1 MALVPFS
8 NEILVNNANTTTQQT
23 PAIAIDSD
31 GDYVVIWESV
41 GQDDPTQTI
50 RTGLFGQRF
59 TFSGTKVGSEF
70 QVNTTTNDNQG
81 QPAVVY
87 DPLSGFTV
95 VWDSFGQDGNNYG
108 VYSKRYNSAG
118 VAQTGDTLVNTTTTG
133 LQRDPVIGR
142 DGAGNY
148 VVVWRGSGSGG
159 DTNGVYFQRFS
170 AAGTAL
176 GGETLVN
183 TASTDLETQPAVA
196 MNASGAFVVAYTIT
210 NGTDSEVFVRLYNSS
225 GIAVSNP
232 IQVNVTTTSA
242 QNSPVVAIDNNG
254 NFVVVWESSQ
264 NSGTGIDL
272 YGRRFSSTG
281 AALSGEFLIST
292 VTAGN
297 QSNAAIALDANGNFT
312 VAWQSVGQ
320 DGSGSG
326 IYARQFSSAG
336 VASGAEF
343 LVNQTTTG
351 DQVEPTIAMQTK
363 GDFAIAWRDQSSGN
377 GDIYVRSYSTN
388 NPPTGLTLSTT
399 SINENIL
406 ANSTIGNFSTTDPDI
421 GDTFTYTLVTG
432 AGSSDNSAF
441 NIVGNQLRINSS
453 PNFEAKNSYSIRIRT
468 TDQRGLIFESPFTI
482 TINNVNETPTA
493 LALSAVSINENVAAN
508 SVVGNFSTTDPD
520 TGNTFTYSLVPGTG
534 STDNAAFSIVGNQLR
549 INNSPDFETKSS
561 YTIRVRTTD
570 QGGLTFESPFTITV
584 NDLAENTAPTAIAL
598 SATNIDENVAANSVV
613 GNFST
618 TDPDTGNTF
627 TYSLVAGDGSTDNA
641 AFSIVGNQLRINN
654 SPDFETKSSYSI
666 RIRTTDQGG
675 LTFESPFTIT
685 VNDLAEN
692 TAPTALAL
700 SATSI
705 DENVAAN
712 SVVANFSTTDPD
724 TGNTFT
730 YSLVAGDGSTD
741 NAAFS
746 IVGNQLRI
754 NNSPDFETK
763 SSYSIR
769 IRTTDQGGLSFES
782 PFTITVNDLA
792 ENTAPTAL
800 ALSATSI
807 DENVAAN
814 SVVANFSTTDPDT
827 GNTFTYSLV
836 AGDGSTDNAA
846 FSIVGNQLRINN
858 SPDFETKSSYSI
870 RIRTTDQGGLT
881 FESPFTININNVN
894 ETPTAI
900 ALSATNIDE
909 NVAANSVV
917 GNFSTTDPDT
927 GNTFT
932 YSLVP
937 GTGSTDNVAFS
948 IVGNQLR
955 INNSPDFETKSSY
968 SIRIRTTDQ
977 GGLIFESPFTIT
989 INNLAEQNIING
1001 TANSDILKGT
1011 AQDDIITG
1019 FKKAD
1024 LIITGAGRDSI
1035 VYTSLNDG
1043 IDLIS
1048 DFSVGNDKIV
1058 LTSLLDSIIP
1068 GGYNGTNAIAD
1079 GYVRVRTLL
1088 GNINLIF
1095 SVDIDAD
1102 GIGNSKSFQSLT
1114 TITGFDLTL
1123 SRLNNPSN
1131 FVF

>member
-41 GQDDPTQTI
+41 AQDDPTQTN

-70 QVNTTTNDNQG
+70 QVNTVTNDNQG

-95 VWDSFGQDGNNYG
+95 VWDSFGQDGSNYG

-118 VAQTGDTLVNTTTTG
+118 VPQTGDSLVNTTTTG
-133 LQRDPVIGR
+133 AQRDPVIAR
-142 DGAGNY
+142 DATGNY
-148 VVVWRGSGSGG
+148 VVVWRGNGSGG
-159 DTNGVYFQRFS
+159 DSNGIYFQRFN

-196 MNASGAFVVAYTIT
+196 MNGSGAFVVAYTST

-225 GIAVSNP
+225 GIAVINP

-264 NSGTGIDL
+264 NSAATAIDL

-297 QSNAAIALDANGNFT
+297 QSNAAIALDGNGNFT
-312 VAWQSVGQ
+312 VAWQSVDQ

-336 VASGAEF
+336 VALGAEF
-343 LVNQTTTG
+343 LVNQTTAG
-351 DQVEPTIAMQTK
+351 DQVEPAIAMQTK
-363 GDFAIAWRDQSSGN
+363 GDFAIAWRNQSSGN
-377 GDIYVRSYSTN
+377 GDIYVRSYSAN
-388 NPPTGLTLSTT
+388 NAPTGLTLSTT
-399 SINENIL
+399 SINENVA
-406 ANSTIGNFSTTDPDI
+406 ANSVVANLSTIDPDI

-432 AGSSDNSAF
+432 TGSTDNSVF
-441 NIVGNQLRINSS
+441 SIVDNQLRINSS
-453 PNFEAKNSYSIRIRT
+453 PNFEAKNSYSIRVRT
-468 TDQRGLIFESPFTI
+468 TDQGGLSFESPFTI
-482 TINNVNETPTA
+482 TINNVNEIPTA
-493 LALSAVSINENVAAN
+493 IALSASSINENVAAN
-508 SVVGNFSTTDPD
+508 SVVGNFST
-520 TGNTFTYSLVPGTG
+520 
-534 STDNAAFSIVGNQLR
+534 I
-549 INNSPDFETKSS
+549 
-561 YTIRVRTTD
+561 
-570 QGGLTFESPFTITV
+570 
-584 NDLAENTAPTAIAL
+584 
-598 SATNIDENVAANSVV
+598 
-613 GNFST
+613 
-618 TDPDTGNTF
+618 DPDTGNTF
-627 TYSLVAGDGSTDNA
+627 TYSLVAGTGSTDNA

-666 RIRTTDQGG
+666 RVRTTDQGG

-685 VNDLAEN
+685 VND
-692 TAPTALAL
+692 
-700 SATSI
+700 
-705 DENVAAN
+705 
-712 SVVANFSTTDPD
+712 
-724 TGNTFT
+724 
-730 YSLVAGDGSTD
+730 
-741 NAAFS
+741 
-746 IVGNQLRI
+746 
-754 NNSPDFETK
+754 
-763 SSYSIR
+763 
-769 IRTTDQGGLSFES
+769 
-782 PFTITVNDLA
+782 
-792 ENTAPTAL
+792 
-800 ALSATSI
+800 
-807 DENVAAN
+807 
-814 SVVANFSTTDPDT
+814 
-827 GNTFTYSLV
+827 
-836 AGDGSTDNAA
+836 
-846 FSIVGNQLRINN
+846 
-858 SPDFETKSSYSI
+858 
-870 RIRTTDQGGLT
+870 
-881 FESPFTININNVN
+881 
-894 ETPTAI
+894 
-900 ALSATNIDE
+900 
-909 NVAANSVV
+909 
-917 GNFSTTDPDT
+917 
-927 GNTFT
+927 
-932 YSLVP
+932 
-937 GTGSTDNVAFS
+937 
-948 IVGNQLR
+948 
-955 INNSPDFETKSSY
+955 
-968 SIRIRTTDQ
+968 
-977 GGLIFESPFTIT
+977 
-989 INNLAEQNIING
+989 LAEQNIING

-1079 GYVRVRTLL
+1079 GYVQVRSLL

-1114 TITGFDLTL
+1114 TVTGFDLTL

>member
-8 NEILVNNANTTTQQT
+8 NQILVNNANTTTQQT

-41 GQDDPTQTI
+41 AQDDPGQTN

-70 QVNTTTNDNQG
+70 QVNTVTNDNQG

-95 VWDSFGQDGNNYG
+95 VWDSFGQDGSNYG

-133 LQRDPVIGR
+133 AQRDPVISR
-142 DGAGNY
+142 DATGNY

-176 GGETLVN
+176 GGETLIN

-196 MNASGAFVVAYTIT
+196 MNASGAFVVAYTST

-232 IQVNVTTTSA
+232 IQVNVTTISA

-264 NSGTGIDL
+264 NSGTTGIDL

-281 AALSGEFLIST
+281 TALSGEFLITT

-297 QSNAAIALDANGNFT
+297 QSNAAIALDGNGNFT
-312 VAWQSVGQ
+312 VAWESVGQ

-336 VASGAEF
+336 VALGAEF
-343 LVNQTTTG
+343 LVNQTTAG
-351 DQVEPTIAMQTK
+351 DQVEPAIAMQTK

-377 GDIYVRSYSTN
+377 GDIYVRSYSVN
-388 NPPTGLTLSTT
+388 NAPTGLTLSTT
-399 SINENIL
+399 SINENV
-406 ANSTIGNFSTTDPDI
+406 AVNSVVASFSTIDPDI

-432 AGSSDNSAF
+432 TGSNDNSVF
-441 NIVGNQLRINSS
+441 SIVDNQLRINSS
-453 PNFEAKNSYSIRIRT
+453 PNFEAKNSYSIRVRT
-468 TDQRGLIFESPFTI
+468 TDQRGLSFESPFTI
-482 TINNVNETPTA
+482 TINNVNE
-493 LALSAVSINENVAAN
+493 I
-508 SVVGNFSTTDPD
+508 
-520 TGNTFTYSLVPGTG
+520 
-534 STDNAAFSIVGNQLR
+534 
-549 INNSPDFETKSS
+549 
-561 YTIRVRTTD
+561 
-570 QGGLTFESPFTITV
+570 
-584 NDLAENTAPTAIAL
+584 PTAIAL
-598 SATNIDENVAANSVV
+598 SASSIDENVAANSVV

-627 TYSLVAGDGSTDNA
+627 TYSLVAGTGSTDNS

-675 LTFESPFTIT
+675 LNFESPFTIT
-685 VNDLAEN
+685 INNVNEI
-692 TAPTALAL
+692 PTAIAL
-700 SATSI
+700 SASSI

-712 SVVANFSTTDPD
+712 SVVGNFSTTDPD

-730 YSLVAGDGSTD
+730 YSLVAGTGSTD

-763 SSYSIR
+763 NSYSIR
-769 IRTTDQGGLSFES
+769 LRTTDQGGLSFES

-814 SVVANFSTTDPDT
+814 SVVASFSTIDPDI
-827 GNTFTYSLV
+827 GDTFTYSLV
-836 AGDGSTDNAA
+836 AGTGSTDNAAFSIVGNQLQINNSPDFETKNSYSIRLRTTDQGGLSFESPFTITVNDLAENTAPTALALSATSIDENVAANSVVASFSTIDPDIGDTFTYSLVAGTGSTDNAA

-870 RIRTTDQGGLT
+870 RVRTTDQGGLT
-881 FESPFTININNVN
+881 FESPFTITVN
-894 ETPTAI
+894 
-900 ALSATNIDE
+900 D
-909 NVAANSVV
+909 
-917 GNFSTTDPDT
+917 
-927 GNTFT
+927 
-932 YSLVP
+932 
-937 GTGSTDNVAFS
+937 
-948 IVGNQLR
+948 
-955 INNSPDFETKSSY
+955 
-968 SIRIRTTDQ
+968 
-977 GGLIFESPFTIT
+977 
-989 INNLAEQNIING
+989 LAEQNIING

-1079 GYVRVRTLL
+1079 GYVQVRSLL

-1114 TITGFDLTL
+1114 TVTGFDLTL

>member
-41 GQDDPTQTI
+41 AQDDPTQTN

-70 QVNTTTNDNQG
+70 QVNTVTNDNQG

-95 VWDSFGQDGNNYG
+95 VWDSFGQDGSNYG

-118 VAQTGDTLVNTTTTG
+118 VPQTGDSLVNTTTTG
-133 LQRDPVIGR
+133 AQRDPVIAR
-142 DGAGNY
+142 DATGNY
-148 VVVWRGSGSGG
+148 VVVWRGNGSGG
-159 DTNGVYFQRFS
+159 DSNGIYFQRFN

-196 MNASGAFVVAYTIT
+196 MNGSGAFVVAYTST

-225 GIAVSNP
+225 GIAVINP

-264 NSGTGIDL
+264 NSAATAIDL

-297 QSNAAIALDANGNFT
+297 QSNAAIALDGNGNFT
-312 VAWQSVGQ
+312 VAWQSVDQ

-336 VASGAEF
+336 VALGAEF
-343 LVNQTTTG
+343 LVNQTTAG
-351 DQVEPTIAMQTK
+351 DQVEPAIAMQTK
-363 GDFAIAWRDQSSGN
+363 GDFAIAWRNQSSGN
-377 GDIYVRSYSTN
+377 GDIYVRSYSAN
-388 NPPTGLTLSTT
+388 NAPTGLTLSTT
-399 SINENIL
+399 SINENVA
-406 ANSTIGNFSTTDPDI
+406 ANSVVANLSTIDPDI

-432 AGSSDNSAF
+432 TGSTDNSVF
-441 NIVGNQLRINSS
+441 SIVDNQLRINSS
-453 PNFEAKNSYSIRIRT
+453 PNFEAKNSYSIRVRT
-468 TDQRGLIFESPFTI
+468 TDQRGLSFESPFTI
-482 TINNVNETPTA
+482 NINNVNETPTA
-493 LALSAVSINENVAAN
+493 IALSAASINENVAAN

-520 TGNTFTYSLVPGTG
+520 TGNTFTYSLVAGT
-534 STDNAAFSIVGNQLR
+534 
-549 INNSPDFETKSS
+549 
-561 YTIRVRTTD
+561 
-570 QGGLTFESPFTITV
+570 
-584 NDLAENTAPTAIAL
+584 
-598 SATNIDENVAANSVV
+598 
-613 GNFST
+613 
-618 TDPDTGNTF
+618 
-627 TYSLVAGDGSTDNA
+627 GSTDNA

-666 RIRTTDQGG
+666 RVRTTDQGG

-692 TAPTALAL
+692 TAPRALIL
-700 SATSI
+700 SATNI

-712 SVVANFSTTDPD
+712 SVVANLSTIDPDIGDTFTYSLVSGTGSTDNAAFSIVGNQLRINSSPNFEAKNSYSIRVRTTDQGGLSFESPFTITINNVNEIPTAIALSASSINENVAANSVVGNFSTIDPD

-730 YSLVAGDGSTD
+730 YSLVAGTGSTD

-769 IRTTDQGGLSFES
+769 
-782 PFTITVNDLA
+782 V
-792 ENTAPTAL
+792 
-800 ALSATSI
+800 
-807 DENVAAN
+807 
-814 SVVANFSTTDPDT
+814 
-827 GNTFTYSLV
+827 
-836 AGDGSTDNAA
+836 
-846 FSIVGNQLRINN
+846 
-858 SPDFETKSSYSI
+858 
-870 RIRTTDQGGLT
+870 RTTDQGGLT
-881 FESPFTININNVN
+881 FESPFTITVN
-894 ETPTAI
+894 
-900 ALSATNIDE
+900 D
-909 NVAANSVV
+909 
-917 GNFSTTDPDT
+917 
-927 GNTFT
+927 
-932 YSLVP
+932 
-937 GTGSTDNVAFS
+937 
-948 IVGNQLR
+948 
-955 INNSPDFETKSSY
+955 
-968 SIRIRTTDQ
+968 
-977 GGLIFESPFTIT
+977 
-989 INNLAEQNIING
+989 LAEQNIING

-1058 LTSLLDSIIP
+1058 LTSLLDSIIS

-1079 GYVRVRTLL
+1079 GYVQVRSLL

-1114 TITGFDLTL
+1114 TVTGFDLTL